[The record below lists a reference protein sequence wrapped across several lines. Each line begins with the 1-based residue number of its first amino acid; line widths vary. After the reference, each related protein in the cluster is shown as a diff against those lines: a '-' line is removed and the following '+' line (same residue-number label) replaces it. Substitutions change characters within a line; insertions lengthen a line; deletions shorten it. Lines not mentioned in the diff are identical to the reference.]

1 MSGLNPPQGS
11 TPIPVTARLSSPEQD
26 IRFMKCIFPRNTF
39 SQMATLSEFIVNYD
53 HGPFEDTSV
62 VSNSVPLFVDV
73 HPGAC
78 PNVVM
83 VNGDDNML
91 IAVLGSSR
99 VSSGGIDV
107 QTVGLNNRT
116 VQIQS
121 ASYQDLATPFIGT
134 GPLAQYPL
142 SARLPG
148 EILNFEYHFRE
159 KYVTDQEA
167 LRRQGVHRVAGM
179 LSQYRLRGTTR

>member
-116 VQIQS
+116 VHRPPPLRIWQRHLS
-121 ASYQDLATPFIGT
+121 AP
-134 GPLAQYPL
+134 GPLL
-142 SARLPG
+142 SIHCLPDSQVKSS
-148 EILNFEYHFRE
+148 ILNITFGRN
-159 KYVTDQEA
+159 
-167 LRRQGVHRVAGM
+167 M
-179 LSQYRLRGTTR
+179 SQIKRL